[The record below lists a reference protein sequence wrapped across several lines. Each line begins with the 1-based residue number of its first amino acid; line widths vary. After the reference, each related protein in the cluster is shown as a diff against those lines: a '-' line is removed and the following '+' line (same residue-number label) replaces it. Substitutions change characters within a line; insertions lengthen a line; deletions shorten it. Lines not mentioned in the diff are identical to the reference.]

1 MLQNPENYSISK
13 VQMALQI
20 FSYSIYSIAYIIYV
34 VDANLLTYYT
44 KLSLDWLS
52 LLILMCSLMHV
63 ADLQLKYKKLDVVD

>member
-1 MLQNPENYSISK
+1 
-13 VQMALQI
+13 MALQI

-63 ADLQLKYKKLDVVD
+63 ADLQLKYQKLDVVD